1 MTRVTRGLAVA
12 VAAALAAGCTA
23 VGQPDFSCNGMPGNV
38 TCLDAMTVYELTS
51 DPALD
56 AAVRAE
62 VARLSEAGETQID
75 TQALVAQIKQQRAY
89 THTGS
94 TTLMAPLTQ
103 PMPVL
108 EPARVVRIWVAPWID
123 TKGDLHMPGYLFSEI
138 TPRRWSFREAE
149 VGNTRVLT
157 PMQVERDVPRE
168 ATPTTG
174 KAAAAATKGT
184 NGAMSSAAPSKTP
197 RQ

>member
-1 MTRVTRGLAVA
+1 MNSLLRGI
-12 VAAALAAGCTA
+12 AAAIAAAAVSGCAA

-62 VARLSEAGETQID
+62 VARLSEAGETDID
-75 TQALVAQIKQQRAY
+75 TKALVAQIKGQRAY
-89 THTGS
+89 TQTGS

-123 TKGDLHMPGYLFSEI
+123 VKGDLHMPGYLFSEI
-138 TPRRWSFREAE
+138 TPRRWSFGEAE

-157 PMQVERDVPRE
+157 PMQVERDASPQ
-168 ATPTTG
+168 P
-174 KAAAAATKGT
+174 AAAPRRGLQ
-184 NGAMSSAAPSKTP
+184 GAPGGAAPAAGKGS
-197 RQ
+197 

>member
-1 MTRVTRGLAVA
+1 MKSTVRGLGGAVA
-12 VAAALAAGCTA
+12 TLVLSGCAA

-38 TCLDAMTVYELTS
+38 TCMDAMTVYELTN

-56 AAVRAE
+56 AALRVE
-62 VARLSEAGETQID
+62 VARLTAEGETNID
-75 TQALVAQIKQQRAY
+75 TKAVIARIKQTRTY
-89 THTGS
+89 TQGGS
-94 TTLMAPLTQ
+94 TTLMAALSQ

-123 TKGDLHMPGYLFSEI
+123 NKGDLHMPGYLFSEI
-138 TPRRWSFREAE
+138 TPRRWSFGEAE

-174 KAAAAATKGT
+174 KAAAAATTGT
-184 NGAMSSAAPSKTP
+184 NGAMSSAAPSETP